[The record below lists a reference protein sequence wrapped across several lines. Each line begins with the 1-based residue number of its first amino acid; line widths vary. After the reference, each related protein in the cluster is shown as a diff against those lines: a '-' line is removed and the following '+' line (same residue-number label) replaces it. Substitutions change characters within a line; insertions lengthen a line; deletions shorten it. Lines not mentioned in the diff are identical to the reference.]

1 MTRSVLD
8 TSVLIGPEP
17 ALDGELAISAVTLGE
32 LHFGVLWAPTP
43 EARAVRL
50 HKLTTVERTFQAL
63 VVDDRVARSYGMLAA
78 LLRTSGRSPRPRA
91 MDLLIAATAHA
102 HGARL
107 VTRNPKD
114 LVGLEGV
121 IDILAA

>member
-8 TSVLIGPEP
+8 TSALIGPEF
-17 ALDGELAISAVTLGE
+17 AVDGELAVSAVTLGE

-50 HKLTTVERTFQAL
+50 HRLTTVERTFQAL
-63 VVDDRVARSYGMLAA
+63 AVDDRVARSYGLLAA
-78 LLRTSGRSPRPRA
+78 LLRTSGRSPRPHA

-107 VTRNPKD
+107 VTRNVKD
-114 LVGLEGV
+114 LRGLEGV
-121 IDILAA
+121 LEIVAA